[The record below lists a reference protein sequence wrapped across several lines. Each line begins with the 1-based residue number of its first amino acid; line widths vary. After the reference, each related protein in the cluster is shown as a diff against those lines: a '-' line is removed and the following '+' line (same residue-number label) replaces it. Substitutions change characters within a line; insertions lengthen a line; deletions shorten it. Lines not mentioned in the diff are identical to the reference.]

1 MKIKFIGENL
11 KYDGTQLAPH
21 FIYKN
26 YKMMG
31 DAMISFIGGCD
42 VNLTEMVDIEDV
54 VNNEPIYSEKMLH
67 FIGEFFNTDLI
78 RGVYIQRLLITT
90 IKEQLETKYGK
101 VLRRSGDDL
110 FSVGAN
116 EGKLSVSIATKS
128 PTSVLIHTALNITTE
143 NTPVKT
149 SGLKDD
155 FGIEN
160 PQKLAEEILE
170 AFQNEVKDI
179 YLATTKVRGVI

>member
-1 MKIKFIGENL
+1 MKTIFIPNEM

-26 YKMMG
+26 YNIMG
-31 DAMISFIGGCD
+31 DAMVSFIGPCE
-42 VNLTEMVDIEDV
+42 VKLTEMVDIEDV

-67 FIGEFFNTDLI
+67 FICEIFNTDLI
-78 RGVYIQRLLITT
+78 RGVYMQRLLVTT
-90 IKEQLETKYGK
+90 IKEQLEMKYNQSLIRK
-101 VLRRSGDDL
+101 GDDL
-110 FSVGAN
+110 YKN

-128 PTSVLIHTALNITTE
+128 PTSVLIHTALNIVTD

-149 SGLKDD
+149 AGLQSDFSITNVEQFAKDVL
-155 FGIEN
+155 N
-160 PQKLAEEILE
+160 AYNEE
-170 AFQNEVKDI
+170 VSDI

>member
-1 MKIKFIGENL
+1 MKTKFLQQNL

-26 YKMMG
+26 FNLMG
-31 DAMISFIGGCD
+31 DAIIAFQGSCE
-42 VNLTEMVDIEDV
+42 VKLTEMVDIEDV

-67 FIGEFFNTDLI
+67 FIGEFFNADLI
-78 RGVYIQRLLITT
+78 RGVFIQRLLVTT
-90 IKEQLETKYGK
+90 IKEQLEMKYGK

-110 FSVGAN
+110 FVGD
-116 EGKLSVSIATKS
+116 GKLSVSIATKS
-128 PTSVLIHTALNITTE
+128 PTSVLIHTALNIVTD

-149 SGLKDD
+149 SGLQTDLNID
-155 FGIEN
+155 NIE
-160 PQKLAEEILE
+160 KFAKEVME
-170 AFQNEVKDI
+170 AFSAEVKDI

>member
-1 MKIKFIGENL
+1 MKTLFLDKPM
-11 KYDGTQLAPH
+11 KYDGSQLAPH

-26 YKMMG
+26 FNLMG
-31 DAMISFIGGCD
+31 DSIISFIGPCD
-42 VNLTEMVDIEDV
+42 VKLTEMVDIEDV

-67 FIGEFFNTDLI
+67 FICEIYNADLI
-78 RGVYIQRLLITT
+78 RGVYMQRLLITT
-90 IKEQLETKYGK
+90 IKEQLEMKYNK
-101 VLRRSGDDL
+101 TLVRKGDDL
-110 FSVGAN
+110 FKN

-149 SGLKDD
+149 SGLEADFDIKDVEK
-155 FGIEN
+155 FAKEVLN
-160 PQKLAEEILE
+160 AYNE
-170 AFQNEVKDI
+170 EVKDI

>member
-1 MKIKFIGENL
+1 MKTKFLEQNL

-26 YKMMG
+26 FELMG
-31 DAMISFIGGCD
+31 DAIIAFEGPCE
-42 VNLTEMVDIEDV
+42 VKLTEMVDIEDV
-54 VNNEPIYSEKMLH
+54 VNNEPIYSEHMLH

-78 RGVYIQRLLITT
+78 RGVFLQRLLVTT
-90 IKEQLETKYGK
+90 IKEQLEMKYGK

-110 FSVGAN
+110 FVGN
-116 EGKLSVSIATKS
+116 GKLSVSIATKS
-128 PTSVLIHTALNITTE
+128 PTSVLIHTALNVVTD

-149 SGLKDD
+149 SGLKSDLK
-155 FGIEN
+155 IEDIKKFAN
-160 PQKLAEEILE
+160 EVMD
-170 AFQNEVKDI
+170 AFSEEVKDI